1 MTKERACRFFRGTF
15 QIKISMVIPG
25 MLLLVISSFLFGLA
39 NPLAALLV
47 DDTDA
52 LIFSFHFLLMLTLIQ
67 LPFVLGRFKEVKKLK
82 FKGEFD
88 LLVMSGFIGT
98 FLYWCEFTSLQVG
111 LPITHVTFLLLT
123 VPAWTLLWEFLRGR
137 GTKTNLNKWS
147 IALIGSII
155 LISPN
160 EHGQFSLNYLLPIFT
175 SLLTAIWLIY
185 SKKAQEAGIHPIVCS
200 FFNDLF
206 SLIGVLIFIIMKG
219 KGHALSL
226 PVNISNIF
234 LYSAM
239 IGVLPNILLLYGLR
253 STGIVAAS
261 SVIMLEPVISGAL
274 SYLIHNDSLGLI
286 FILGSFCIVLS
297 ILPGQ
302 TIDYLRKI
310 RMTYAIPSFK

>member
-67 LPFVLGRFKEVKKLK
+67 LPFVLGRYKEVKKLK
-82 FKGEFD
+82 FKGELD

-137 GTKTNLNKWS
+137 GTKTNLNKWK
-147 IALIGSII
+147 
-155 LISPN
+155 
-160 EHGQFSLNYLLPIFT
+160 PI
-175 SLLTAIWLIY
+175 
-185 SKKAQEAGIHPIVCS
+185 
-200 FFNDLF
+200 
-206 SLIGVLIFIIMKG
+206 
-219 KGHALSL
+219 
-226 PVNISNIF
+226 
-234 LYSAM
+234 
-239 IGVLPNILLLYGLR
+239 
-253 STGIVAAS
+253 
-261 SVIMLEPVISGAL
+261 
-274 SYLIHNDSLGLI
+274 
-286 FILGSFCIVLS
+286 
-297 ILPGQ
+297 
-302 TIDYLRKI
+302 
-310 RMTYAIPSFK
+310 